1 MDGLRARASA
11 PGRRGLKQ
19 ALPLHGRIVPMSNSS
34 SAVSDFKIPPECDY
48 IIRTPEH
55 LVLRTPTTMTVRV
68 LVEIWST
75 TALVATLVMCGG
87 SLTPLEAGLDPRG
100 SPQHNR
106 RLRS

>member
-1 MDGLRARASA
+1 M
-11 PGRRGLKQ
+11 
-19 ALPLHGRIVPMSNSS
+19 PL
-34 SAVSDFKIPPECDY
+34 ECDEM
-48 IIRTPEH
+48 IGTPKH

-75 TALVATLVMCGG
+75 TALVAVLVMRGV

-106 RLRS
+106 RLRSWCCVPLGSDFLQLLLAS